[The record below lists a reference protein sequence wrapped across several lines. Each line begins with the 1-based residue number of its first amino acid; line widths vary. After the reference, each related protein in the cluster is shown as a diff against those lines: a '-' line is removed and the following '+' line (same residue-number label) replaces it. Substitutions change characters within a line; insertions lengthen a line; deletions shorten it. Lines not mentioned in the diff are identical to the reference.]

1 MGEHFPFSAFSAL
14 SAYRVTVTIADA
26 LLPGSAADVALTL
39 TVAGDGTRRGA
50 V

>member
-1 MGEHFPFSAFSAL
+1 VI
-14 SAYRVTVTIADA
+14 VTCADA
-26 LLPGSAADVALTL
+26 LFAGSATDVALTF